1 MIIMMIII
9 MQVEFCRVAATLS
22 ARDAM
27 IDAAAALI
35 RQRGVSASG
44 MQDIVS
50 EAAAPRGSIYHHFP
64 GGKDELI
71 VAALER
77 VTAGVVRA
85 IQTIA
90 ARSATVDDFITGAA
104 TLFRNGAEESGWT
117 EGCPVAAAAIE
128 GDRQNPVVRE
138 AVAASF
144 RAWQQAIAAGL
155 ERHLGAAAADA
166 EALMMLTV
174 IEGALL
180 VSRGMRSAA
189 PYDAA
194 IDLLRR
200 GLAAKR

>member
-1 MIIMMIII
+1 MTGTI
-9 MQVEFCRVAATLS
+9 S

-27 IDAAAALI
+27 INATASLI

-44 MQDIVS
+44 MQDIVN

-71 VAALER
+71 IAALER
-77 VTAGVVRA
+77 VTAGVVHA
-85 IQTIA
+85 IQAIA
-90 ARSATVDDFITGAA
+90 ARSATLDDFITGAA
-104 TLFRNGAEESGWT
+104 TLFRSGAEQTGWT
-117 EGCPVAAAAIE
+117 QGCPVAAAAIE
-128 GDRQNPVVRE
+128 GDRQNPSVRE

-144 RAWQQAIAAGL
+144 REWQKAIAAGL
-155 ERHLGAAAADA
+155 ERHIGAAAADA
-166 EALMMLTV
+166 QALMMLSV

-200 GLAAKR
+200 GVAPQGA